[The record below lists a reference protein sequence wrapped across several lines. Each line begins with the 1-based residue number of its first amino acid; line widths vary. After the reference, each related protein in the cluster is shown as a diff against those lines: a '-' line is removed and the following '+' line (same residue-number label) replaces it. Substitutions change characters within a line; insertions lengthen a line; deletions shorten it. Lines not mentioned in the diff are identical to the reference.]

1 MAKAPFQP
9 SSWLGAALEEEVSV
23 LEASLR
29 AKDLKITSLEGQLA
43 ELEGRAAGGGSHRL
57 PGRGGLSQRA
67 ARALAKQSDLL
78 EVGEVAALHAE
89 FVALAAASPDP
100 SLLRREQFE
109 AVLARRGVD
118 WRGGGSDGSD
128 SGAASS
134 SSHLH
139 DRLFAALDTG
149 RTGALDFRE
158 YALGMAAVSHGSAR
172 DKFQLSFDLFDVDG
186 TGEIGQD
193 EMVAVLTMMD
203 PLCQAARGGGGGGG
217 AAASAAMGGLRDEA
231 NAANAAAA
239 AAAAAA
245 ARSAEIAAFVGRVFA
260 LADVTANGRL
270 TLLEYM
276 RATLHNPC
284 LVELAL
290 A

>member
-1 MAKAPFQP
+1 
-9 SSWLGAALEEEVSV
+9 LGAALEEEVSA

-43 ELEGRAAGGGSHRL
+43 ELEGQAAGGGSHRL

-67 ARALAKQSDLL
+67 ARAVAKQSDLL

-89 FVALAAASPDP
+89 FAALAAASPDP

-109 AVLARRGVD
+109 AVLARRGVE
-118 WRGGGSDGSD
+118 WGCSDG
-128 SGAASS
+128 ASA
-134 SSHLH
+134 HLH

-158 YALGMAAVSHGSAR
+158 YALGMAAVCHGSAR

-186 TGEIGQD
+186 TGEIGRE

-203 PLCQAARGGGGGGG
+203 PLCQAARGGGG
-217 AAASAAMGGLRDEA
+217 AASAVGLRDEA
-231 NAANAAAA
+231 AAAVGSAAAVAAAA

-245 ARSAEIAAFVGRVFA
+245 EARSAEIAAFVGRVFA